1 MKHINVALFVP
12 DLGCPHRC
20 SFCNQ
25 KTISGKQNPINAADI
40 EKAVETA
47 LSTADCNEG
56 EIAFFGGSFTAIDR
70 GYMLELLKKAEEYV
84 SKGLFRGIRI
94 STRPDCI
101 NEEILEILRSYGVS
115 SIELGCQSMD
125 DDVLS
130 MNNRGHTS
138 DCVVRASE
146 LIRCYGFELGV
157 QMMTGLYGDTREKSL
172 ETARKLISLKPDT
185 ARIYP
190 TVVLEGTELERLYRN
205 GKYTPQSIEEATE
218 LCSEL
223 LMMFNGSGIRVI
235 RLGLHSGGNVEE
247 GFVAGVYHPAFR
259 ELCESRIY
267 LKLTEKELE
276 TQKLSGGEIE
286 ITVGSRY
293 VSMLAGQKKS
303 NVKYLQA
310 KGYKVR
316 IVQDDGYPKYKI
328 TVRGIK
334 NDIKGA

>member
-125 DDVLS
+125 DEVLR

-138 DCVVRASE
+138 DCVTEAAE
-146 LIRCYGFELGV
+146 LIKSYGFELGV

-223 LMMFNGSGIRVI
+223 LMMFNDSGIRVI

-276 TQKLSGGEIE
+276 IQKLSGGEIE

-334 NDIKGA
+334 NDIKST